1 MKTMASQKVLVST
14 SIKMFFFLF
23 MASTFEQ
30 IFLTVSNA
38 NLASSLRAFKC
49 QSEIVLFHF
58 GQNKIILGLNFGFG
72 SFRHFPA
79 WQVWVL
85 GDIERKAIYFNQGLP
100 AQLLTIVGWMGAI
113 NKTYG
118 PLPQQL
124 ASTSKPVAVRRQHGC
139 RRAADHCLFWGWN
152 WCSQEIFLSNS

>member
-1 MKTMASQKVLVST
+1 
-14 SIKMFFFLF
+14 MFHYENYGVTKSLGIPIQYIDIDQNVFFLF
-23 MASTFEQ
+23 MESIFEQ

-100 AQLLTIVGWMGAI
+100 AQLLTIVG
-113 NKTYG
+113 
-118 PLPQQL
+118 
-124 ASTSKPVAVRRQHGC
+124 
-139 RRAADHCLFWGWN
+139 
-152 WCSQEIFLSNS
+152 